1 MPRPLRALRS
11 VICSSCWAPARRSR
25 RKRYT
30 VTFPTSRFVVLV
42 LVASLASVHS
52 GCASAP
58 PRMPPPPTEQLR
70 AQLGSVAVVTGSSDA
85 AMVFKGP
92 ATGGLEG
99 AWRGMR
105 IGFVDPILVGAK
117 LSGPGSGAI
126 PFLAGVGL
134 APVGALMG
142 GVVGAVAAQPKAK
155 MEEKGAVIRT
165 ALNELKIQ
173 EAFSGCASSALR
185 ERAPI
190 SRVAP
195 RVRVPLRCS
204 RSPWRHL
211 VSTGIVG

>member
-1 MPRPLRALRS
+1 
-11 VICSSCWAPARRSR
+11 
-25 RKRYT
+25 
-30 VTFPTSRFVVLV
+30 
-42 LVASLASVHS
+42 
-52 GCASAP
+52 
-58 PRMPPPPTEQLR
+58 
-70 AQLGSVAVVTGSSDA
+70 
-85 AMVFKGP
+85 MVFKGP

-185 ERAPI
+185 ERAPHI
-190 SRVAP
+190 ARGSEGESSSTMLEVTVETFGLDGDSWMINP
-195 RVRVPLRCS
+195 PLRLVMTERTRMIRAS
-204 RSPWRHL
+204 DGAELYTHRFTWRGQLRPLDDWVAQAPTLLKKEAGWACQSLAESL
-211 VSTGIVG
+211 VDEVFFLYLATDER